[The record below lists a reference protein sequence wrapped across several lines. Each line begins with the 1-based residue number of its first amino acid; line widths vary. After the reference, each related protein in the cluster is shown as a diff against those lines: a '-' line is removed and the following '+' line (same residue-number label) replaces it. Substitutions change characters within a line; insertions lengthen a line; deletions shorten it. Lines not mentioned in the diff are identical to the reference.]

1 VDKLLIFL
9 FQPILDINQQSMTC
23 SLTLDDWV
31 HQAHNATTKVSNE
44 FFLGQKNLENRTCQ
58 QVSIYLQH

>member
-1 VDKLLIFL
+1 LIFL
-9 FQPILDINQQSMTC
+9 FQPVLDINQQSMTY

-31 HQAHNATTKVSNE
+31 HQAHNAATEISNE
-44 FFLGQKNLENRTCQ
+44 FFLGQKSLQDRTCQ

>member
-9 FQPILDINQQSMTC
+9 FQPILKINQQLMTC

-31 HQAHNATTKVSNE
+31 HQTHNATTEVSNE
-44 FFLGQKNLENRTCQ
+44 FFLGQKNLEDRTCQ
-58 QVSIYLQH
+58 QISIYFQH